1 MRISP
6 AAVNADDANTT
17 RRTVSIHDERHN
29 HRTTP
34 AASSAGTMSE
44 GRLTIVVVA
53 LSILTFLGILSETS
67 LNIAYSTLM
76 GEFAIS
82 ADVVQW
88 LTTGYLLLLSI
99 AIPTSPFMVRTFP
112 TKGLFVTAV
121 ALFSAG
127 TVVGALAV
135 NFPMLLAARLIM
147 ALGTGVSLPLL
158 TNIILEKA
166 PFNRRG
172 MMLGLVSLVTCA
184 APAIGPVFGGLVM
197 EFLNWHWIFYTM
209 IPFLILSLVLGCATV
224 PDIRHGGK
232 GYLSV
237 PSLIL
242 VAIGLAGI
250 IVAVS
255 FFAQWNGDWRFWTV
269 LAGAI
274 VVLGVFAAVQ
284 LKMEHPLVEVR
295 TFAFPGFT
303 LGMLILLMSSGGVL
317 GVNFLLPIL
326 LQRGLG
332 HSSMIAALILLP
344 GAVVG
349 AISAPLIGGA
359 LKAHFPPKF
368 IACGF
373 VGVAIMDIVMMLGG
387 AHEWAVAI
395 AYALFMAASG
405 FVLVPDQTHAEP
417 VAGCDER
424 RRLRGDEHRAAAR
437 RRHRH
442 RGRVHADRRILRS
455 EPCRGHEVRGRLRRR
470 ILRQHVGVLRHG
482 RDGRNPVPAHVPLLE
497 ARRIA
502 GHARWKASLLSFF
515 DSFDNFD
522 IDNAKHVRKRLLDAY
537 VIRQTG
543 CGEVDFAV
551 PLLREYLP

>member
-1 MRISP
+1 MTEREQRREQPAKAMREGPQPS
-6 AAVNADDANTT
+6 
-17 RRTVSIHDERHN
+17 RY
-29 HRTTP
+29 
-34 AASSAGTMSE
+34 MSE

-76 GEFAIS
+76 GEFSIS

-135 NFPMLLAARLIM
+135 NFPMLLTARLIM

-166 PFNRRG
+166 PFDKRG

-209 IPFLILSLVLGCATV
+209 IPFLLISLVLGCATV

-232 GYLSV
+232 GHLSV
-237 PSLIL
+237 PSLVL
-242 VAIGLAGI
+242 VAAGLAGI
-250 IVAVS
+250 IVAAS

-269 LAGAI
+269 LVGAI

-303 LGMLILLMSSGGVL
+303 LIHIGHADSADV
-317 GVNFLLPIL
+317 VRWRARCELPAAD
-326 LQRGLG
+326 
-332 HSSMIAALILLP
+332 SIAARTRP
-344 GAVVG
+344 HQHDRRPDSAAGSRGRRDFRAVDRRC
-349 AISAPLIGGA
+349 AESA
-359 LKAHFPPKF
+359 F
-368 IACGF
+368 
-373 VGVAIMDIVMMLGG
+373 
-387 AHEWAVAI
+387 
-395 AYALFMAASG
+395 S
-405 FVLVPDQTHAEP
+405 AEIHRLWFCRR
-417 VAGCDER
+417 GHHGYCD
-424 RRLRGDEHRAAAR
+424 DAR
-437 RRHRH
+437 RR
-442 RGRVHADRRILRS
+442 A
-455 EPCRGHEVRGRLRRR
+455 
-470 ILRQHVGVLRHG
+470 
-482 RDGRNPVPAHVPLLE
+482 
-497 ARRIA
+497 
-502 GHARWKASLLSFF
+502 
-515 DSFDNFD
+515 
-522 IDNAKHVRKRLLDAY
+522 
-537 VIRQTG
+537 
-543 CGEVDFAV
+543 
-551 PLLREYLP
+551 